1 MGFPKGF
8 LWGGSIS
15 AAQIEGGWNEGGK
28 SPVLVDYCTA
38 GSTKERRQI
47 WYLDKDGKRVHRNW
61 EAVDEL
67 EEGCKFAF
75 FDDLYY
81 TNHVASDFYH
91 RYKEDLKKWDI
102 QHLIHP
108 FHGQEFIHME
118 LKVESIKKVLNST
131 EMFLRQLKNMGW
143 ILLLHYINMM
153 NQFHY

>member
-47 WYLDKDGKRVHRNW
+47 WYLDKEGKRVHRNW

-67 EEGCKFAF
+67 EEGC
-75 FDDLYY
+75 
-81 TNHVASDFYH
+81 
-91 RYKEDLKKWDI
+91 
-102 QHLIHP
+102 
-108 FHGQEFIHME
+108 IHMG
-118 LKVESIKKVLNST
+118 LKVVSTKRVLNSI
-131 EMFLRQLKNMGW
+131 EMFLR
-143 ILLLHYINMM
+143 
-153 NQFHY
+153 